1 MRKFIRFIL
10 LIAVMSAFVGC
21 HSFRADSARLQRQLH
36 NRIHYAERQTAD
48 LVLLLE
54 RHAPMDSIRM
64 MAEVDRNLLFYVFD
78 AHQMVYWSNN
88 WLSSNEVYLHAYD
101 EWNYLM
107 FHNAHTIAR
116 WTKADDY
123 NILTVIPIRYA
134 YPLET
139 RLLKNSFVQP
149 FDVKSER
156 GVTRHRHKDYTP
168 ICSPAGDYLF
178 SLTPHAVRKDY
189 TKGYALA
196 SQSFSFRTLLDSE
209 DTSDTPWWYSHSL
222 RVRLYFIL
230 CIVFF
235 AVLFLICIVGLIRMR
250 GIRNMRLST
259 RIMYVIIVCVLA
271 VFIYLFIMSIRY
283 VRTNYEE
290 RQKNELL
297 TRSEYIQFYLR
308 SLYYWDVALTPNH
321 ANGLGIDLHDLGY
334 DIDQDIHV
342 YSMSGELIASSSPAL
357 FNSGVLSRRMA
368 PSAIF
373 SQTNTAV
380 YYEYLADY
388 PYLVS
393 YVPFYNGAFVPIGY
407 IATPYFISEYA
418 LNEEVDDLLARLL
431 PPYIG
436 ILVLALLFSYWA
448 AWSMTVP
455 ISALTDKMRHFEIG
469 GEHNHI
475 DYPYADELGALV
487 ERYNMLVDRV
497 EESAEQLAKA
507 EREGAWQTMAR
518 QIAHEI
524 NNPLTPMKLTVQKLQ
539 RLHGTEQFEAYFQ
552 KATPML
558 IAEMDNLAHI
568 AHSFSIF
575 AKQPE
580 VISSQVDV
588 ARKLSDV
595 ITLYATNDE
604 QIPIRYVGPDQGVFV
619 QADEEQISQVF
630 VNILRNAVQA
640 LSNRQIA
647 MSDVD
652 KQPIIAPDIIVLLNN
667 TYSKKE
673 IEISI
678 SDNGPGIPEEAQ
690 SSIFRPNFTTKSN
703 GNGLGLA
710 ISKRIVEGTGGR
722 ITFESSEK
730 GTTFYVYLKK
740 KAR

>member
-1 MRKFIRFIL
+1 MRKFIRFL
-10 LIAVMSAFVGC
+10 LLVVIGSAFIGC
-21 HSFRADSARLQRQLH
+21 HSFRADGARMQRQL
-36 NRIHYAERQTAD
+36 NERIEYAETQTKR
-48 LVLLLE
+48 LSKLLE
-54 RHAPMDSIRM
+54 RHAPMDSIRLV
-64 MAEVDRNLLFYVFD
+64 AEADRHLLFYVFNS
-78 AHQMVYWSNN
+78 HQMVYWSNN
-88 WLSSNEVYLHAYD
+88 WLSADEVLLFRYD
-101 EWNYLM
+101 KWQYML
-107 FHNAHTIAR
+107 FSNAHTVAC
-116 WTKADDY
+116 WTKAGVY
-123 NILTVIPIRYA
+123 NILTVIPICYD
-134 YPLET
+134 YPLQT
-139 RLLKNSFVQP
+139 RLLRNSFVEP
-149 FDVKSER
+149 FDINER
-156 GVTRHRHKDYTP
+156 RGISATNNNDRHP
-168 ICSPAGDYLF
+168 ICSPSGDYLF
-178 SLTPHAVRKDY
+178 SLTPHKPLLDNTEGY
-189 TKGYALA
+189 TLA
-196 SQSFSFRTLLDSE
+196 SQSFSFRALVESE
-209 DTSDTPWWYSHSL
+209 ESMDVPWWQSHSL

-230 CIVFF
+230 CIIFF
-235 AVLFLICIVGLIRMR
+235 GILLMAVVIGLIHNR

-271 VFIYLFIMSIRY
+271 VFIYLFVMSIRY

-297 TRSEYIQFYLR
+297 TRSEYIQSYLR
-308 SLYYWDVALTPNH
+308 SLYYWDVTLTPNH
-321 ANGLGIDLHDLGY
+321 ANGLEIDLHDLGY
-334 DIDQDIHV
+334 DISQDIHV
-342 YSMSGELIASSSPAL
+342 YSMTGELLASSSIEL
-357 FNSGVLSRRMA
+357 FNSGVLSRRMS
-368 PSAIF
+368 PDAIF
-373 SQTNTAV
+373 SQNHTAV
-380 YYEYLADY
+380 YYEYLAER

-407 IATPYFISEYA
+407 IATPYFLSEHA

-436 ILVLALLFSYWA
+436 ILFLALLFSYWA

-455 ISALTDKMRHFEIG
+455 ISALTEKMRHFEIG
-469 GEHNHI
+469 SEHNHI

-497 EESAEQLAKA
+497 EESAVQLAKA

-524 NNPLTPMKLTVQKLQ
+524 NNPLTPMKLAVQKLQ
-539 RLHGTEQFEAYFQ
+539 RLHGTEQFETYFQ

-604 QIPIRYVGPDQGVFV
+604 QIPIRYVGPDNGVFV
-619 QADEEQISQVF
+619 MADEEQISQVF
-630 VNILRNAVQA
+630 VNIIRNAIQA
-640 LSNRQIA
+640 LSNSHTSA
-647 MSDVD
+647 AEGT
-652 KQPIIAPDIIVLLNN
+652 KQSLTSPDIIVRLNS
-667 TYSKKE
+667 TYSSKE

-678 SDNGPGIPEEAQ
+678 SDNGPGIPAAIQ

-722 ITFESSEK
+722 ITFESSDK

-740 KAR
+740 KTR